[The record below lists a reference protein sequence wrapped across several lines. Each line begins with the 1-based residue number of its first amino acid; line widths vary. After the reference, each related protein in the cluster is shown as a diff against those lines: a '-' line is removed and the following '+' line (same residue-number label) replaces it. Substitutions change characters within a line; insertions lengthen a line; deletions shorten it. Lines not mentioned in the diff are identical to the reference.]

1 MEKTKELREKVL
13 DMARALTP
21 IGDMAVLLD
30 MSVGQVRDLL
40 ADDQPLGREY
50 RRTIAEIAMSV
61 RKNDIELAQAG
72 SPTASEHVATYL
84 ERIYSDGL

>member
-1 MEKTKELREKVL
+1 MTEDLRNKVL

-30 MSVGQVRDLL
+30 MSVGQLRALL
-40 ADDQPLGREY
+40 SEDTPLGKEY
-50 RRTIAEIAMSV
+50 RRTIAEIAMNV

-72 SPTASEHVATYL
+72 SPTASEHVVTYL